1 MGSTPYSEGTGSICR
16 VPWPEFSRAPWIIH
30 PIHLSWFAVR
40 FARSKLRSFSWQP
53 WLNSFRAY
61 AHGLVSRLISADL
74 PAEHAYAL
82 APDSKNRPVY
92 HLRPFFA
99 QSHKYRIINPFPI
112 SYAFQPGLR
121 VRLTLGRLPLPRKPW
136 IYGEYVF
143 HIFYRYSCQHNHFSA
158 VHETFRFRFS
168 PQRTLPYQLSETN
181 PKLRQHA

>member
-74 PAEHAYAL
+74 PTGYSYTL
-82 APDSKNRPVY
+82 APGYPTPGPPIFLRPSIALRNKY
-92 HLRPFFA
+92 RNINLFSISYGFHPHLR
-99 QSHKYRIINPFPI
+99 I
-112 SYAFQPGLR
+112 
-121 VRLTLGRLPLPRKPW
+121 RLTLGRLPLPRKPRVF
-136 IYGEYVF
+136 GEYVF
-143 HIFYRYSCQHNHFSA
+143 HIFYRYSCQHNHFTTVQHA
-158 VHETFRFRFS
+158 FRHTFS
-168 PQRTLPYQLSETN
+168 P
-181 PKLRQHA
+181 

>member
-92 HLRPFFA
+92 HPASLLRTIA
-99 QSHKYRIINPFPI
+99 QVQDY
-112 SYAFQPGLR
+112 
-121 VRLTLGRLPLPRKPW
+121 
-136 IYGEYVF
+136 
-143 HIFYRYSCQHNHFSA
+143 
-158 VHETFRFRFS
+158 
-168 PQRTLPYQLSETN
+168 
-181 PKLRQHA
+181 